1 MSSFEKLGLSE
12 PVLKVLEEMGFE
24 TPTAIQEQS
33 IPQLL
38 TADRDFIGLAQT
50 GTGKTA
56 AFGIPLIELV
66 DPAHKA
72 TQALVVAPT
81 RELGQQIGEQLNKY
95 GKYMDKV
102 NILCVYGGASI
113 ETQMKALKKN
123 VQHIIVATPGRLIDL
138 VNRKA
143 INLEEVNAV
152 VLDEAD
158 EMLNM
163 GFKED
168 IDKILSYTPE
178 HKLTWL
184 FSATM
189 PSEIRRIVKTYMEDP
204 IEVKIDQEQTV
215 NKNIEHQY
223 VRVKAKDKGEALARF
238 LDAYPDMRG
247 VVFCRTRRDTQNV
260 AEMLLK
266 KKYRADALHG
276 ELSQAQ
282 RDRVMRR
289 FKSFDIQVL
298 IATDVA
304 ARGIDVDDLTHV
316 IHHMLPDENSYYTHR
331 SGRTARAGKKGIS
344 IVFAGSSDVKRIKY
358 LEKDL
363 DISFEQVEVPGI
375 EAIKGIRIDQWS
387 NSILNA
393 KIDKQVDEEVMTKVE
408 ETFKDLSKEDLL
420 VRLVSNELNNL
431 STSSTADI
439 NDTSKVEEGGGRGR
453 GRGGYGNNRG
463 GYGKSRDGGKGRSKG
478 GYEKRSSGGDRG
490 GYDKRSSGGDRKK
503 RRRY

>member
-1 MSSFEKLGLSE
+1 
-12 PVLKVLEEMGFE
+12 
-24 TPTAIQEQS
+24 
-33 IPQLL
+33 
-38 TADRDFIGLAQT
+38 
-50 GTGKTA
+50 
-56 AFGIPLIELV
+56 
-66 DPAHKA
+66 
-72 TQALVVAPT
+72 
-81 RELGQQIGEQLNKY
+81 
-95 GKYMDKV
+95 
-102 NILCVYGGASI
+102 
-113 ETQMKALKKN
+113 
-123 VQHIIVATPGRLIDL
+123 
-138 VNRKA
+138 
-143 INLEEVNAV
+143 
-152 VLDEAD
+152 
-158 EMLNM
+158 
-163 GFKED
+163 
-168 IDKILSYTPE
+168 
-178 HKLTWL
+178 
-184 FSATM
+184 
-189 PSEIRRIVKTYMEDP
+189 
-204 IEVKIDQEQTV
+204 
-215 NKNIEHQY
+215 
-223 VRVKAKDKGEALARF
+223 
-238 LDAYPDMRG
+238 
-247 VVFCRTRRDTQNV
+247 
-260 AEMLLK
+260 
-266 KKYRADALHG
+266 
-276 ELSQAQ
+276 
-282 RDRVMRR
+282 MRR